1 MVKQYISFIPLFC
14 RSSYE
19 YIFFLGEQHQAVQ
32 EITEFPFEMNAEYFK
47 AVKPQA
53 LFRHWFTPEYQRAYT
68 FDYGVQLVFH
78 NGGSEV
84 AGKTIGSFKN
94 YVESEAYAKEY
105 LEFNHMINDLHS
117 FDFDMIK

>member
-1 MVKQYISFIPLFC
+1 
-14 RSSYE
+14 
-19 YIFFLGEQHQAVQ
+19 
-32 EITEFPFEMNAEYFK
+32 MNTEYFK

-53 LFRHWFTPEYQRAYT
+53 LLRHWFTPEFERAYT

-84 AGKTIGSFKN
+84 AGKTIGSFTN

-105 LEFNHMINDLHS
+105 LEFNHMIFLELFKNLTIWTIQVLILNTVLDQLRL
-117 FDFDMIK
+117 